1 MGEGVKMISTK
12 SKYGIRALLYMG
24 IKGEDAKISI
34 KEIAEEED
42 ISGRY
47 LEQIFSILKQ
57 GSIVKSVK
65 GASGGYVLSKDPKEI
80 LVKELIELLEK
91 DVYCEID
98 DKSEIGSI
106 EHSLNEVLWK
116 EYNNKL
122 ASFFGSLTL
131 AHLISKHKES
141 KNIMYYI

>member
-1 MGEGVKMISTK
+1 MISTK

-24 IKGEDAKISI
+24 IKGEDTKISI
-34 KEIAEEED
+34 KEIAEEEN

-47 LEQIFSILKQ
+47 LEQIFSVLKQ

-65 GASGGYVLSKDPKEI
+65 GASGGYVLAKETKEI

-91 DVYCEID
+91 DIYCEID
-98 DKSEIGSI
+98 DKVEVGSI
-106 EHSLNEVLWK
+106 EYSLNEVLWK

-122 ASFFGSLTL
+122 GKFFGSLTL
-131 AHLISKHKES
+131 ADLISKHKES

>member
-1 MGEGVKMISTK
+1 MISTK

-24 IKGEDAKISI
+24 IKGEKVKVSI
-34 KEIAEEED
+34 KEIAEDEK

-47 LEQIFSILKQ
+47 LEQIFSVLKQ

-65 GASGGYVLSKDPKEI
+65 GASGGYIFAKELNKI
-80 LVKELIELLEK
+80 SIKELIELFEK

-98 DKSEIGSI
+98 QESEIGSL
-106 EHSLNEVLWK
+106 EYSLNEILWK
-116 EYNNKL
+116 EYNSKL
-122 ASFFGSLTL
+122 SSFFESTTL
-131 AHLISKHKES
+131 EDLLNGHKET

>member
-47 LEQIFSILKQ
+47 LEQIF
-57 GSIVKSVK
+57 
-65 GASGGYVLSKDPKEI
+65 
-80 LVKELIELLEK
+80 
-91 DVYCEID
+91 
-98 DKSEIGSI
+98 
-106 EHSLNEVLWK
+106 
-116 EYNNKL
+116 
-122 ASFFGSLTL
+122 
-131 AHLISKHKES
+131 
-141 KNIMYYI
+141 

>member
-1 MGEGVKMISTK
+1 MISTK

-24 IKGEDAKISI
+24 IKGEDTKISI
-34 KEIAEEED
+34 KEIAEEEN

-47 LEQIFSILKQ
+47 LEQIFSVLKQ

-65 GASGGYVLSKDPKEI
+65 GASGGYVLAKETKEI

-91 DVYCEID
+91 DIYCEID
-98 DKSEIGSI
+98 DKVEVGSI
-106 EHSLNEVLWK
+106 EYSLNEVLWK

-122 ASFFGSLTL
+122 AKFFGSLTL
-131 AHLISKHKES
+131 ADLISKHKES

>member
-1 MGEGVKMISTK
+1 
-12 SKYGIRALLYMG
+12 
-24 IKGEDAKISI
+24 
-34 KEIAEEED
+34 
-42 ISGRY
+42 
-47 LEQIFSILKQ
+47 
-57 GSIVKSVK
+57 
-65 GASGGYVLSKDPKEI
+65 LSKDPKEI

-131 AHLISKHKES
+131 ADLISKHKES

>member
-47 LEQIFSILKQ
+47 LEQIFSVLKQ
-57 GSIVKSVK
+57 GNIVKSVK
-65 GASGGYVLSKDPKEI
+65 GASGGYIFSRDIKDI
-80 LVKELIELLEK
+80 TIKELIELLEK
-91 DVYCEID
+91 DIYCEID
-98 DKSEIGSI
+98 EKIEIGTL
-106 EHSLNEVLWK
+106 EGTLNELLWK
-116 EYNNKL
+116 EYNKKL
-122 ASFFGSLTL
+122 EKFFGDLTL
-131 AHLISKHKES
+131 ETLVIKHKES
-141 KNIMYYI
+141 KNLMYYI

>member
-1 MGEGVKMISTK
+1 MISTK

-24 IKGEDAKISI
+24 IKGEKVKVSI
-34 KEIAEEED
+34 KEIAEDEK

-47 LEQIFSILKQ
+47 LEQIFSVLKQ

-65 GASGGYVLSKDPKEI
+65 GASGGYIFAKELNKI
-80 LVKELIELLEK
+80 SIKELIELFEK

-98 DKSEIGSI
+98 QESEIGSL
-106 EHSLNEVLWK
+106 EYSLNEILWK

-122 ASFFGSLTL
+122 SNFFENIILKDLLSG
-131 AHLISKHKES
+131 HKEN

>member
-1 MGEGVKMISTK
+1 MISTK

-91 DVYCEID
+91 DIYCEID
-98 DKSEIGSI
+98 DKVEVGSI
-106 EHSLNEVLWK
+106 EYSLNEVLWK

-122 ASFFGSLTL
+122 EKFFGSLTL
-131 AHLISKHKES
+131 ADLISKHKES